1 MERAVR
7 IDLRFTLLGF
17 VLALGLVALASYPG
31 QTSPPP
37 PASAAQSLADEG
49 PVGVVG
55 PRQVYLAAVTRQ
67 MSVDVAAARPPTP
80 VVRAPLRVREVSPPA
95 IGAAE
100 AVVVDEASGAIM
112 FAKEAHRRVAVA
124 SLTKIVT
131 ALVALERGR
140 LTDRVTVDVDHRA
153 YEDSTLMGLLPGDV
167 FTLEDLLFGL
177 MLPSGNDAAT
187 AIARHIAGSEEAF
200 AKLMNA
206 KVAELGLENSRFVN
220 PHGLDAPGHYSSAYD
235 MAMLAREGMLR
246 DATFRRLA
254 ATKVWHATGP
264 RGSVELWNLNRLLYG
279 QYEGADGVKI
289 GYTEAAGRTMVASA
303 TRNGHRVYA
312 AFMHSPHLVADARA
326 LLDYA
331 FDNFTWG
338 D

>member
-1 MERAVR
+1 MR

-17 VLALGLVALASYPG
+17 ALALGVVAILTYSG
-31 QTSPPP
+31 QTSPFQN
-37 PASAAQSLADEG
+37 AAAAQVSIEEHPA
-49 PVGVVG
+49 VAVG
-55 PRQVYLAAVTRQ
+55 PRPVYLAAVARQ
-67 MSVDVAAARPPTP
+67 EPAERASLRAPTMAARAPIRVRDVPPPSVAAP
-80 VVRAPLRVREVSPPA
+80 
-95 IGAAE
+95 E
-100 AVVVDEASGAIM
+100 AVVIDEASGAVLW
-112 FAKEAHRRVAVA
+112 AREAHRRVAIA

-140 LTDRVTVDVDHRA
+140 PDEWVTTDVDYRT

-200 AKLMNA
+200 ARLMNA
-206 KVAELGLENSRFVN
+206 KVAALGLTNSHFVN

-246 DATFRRLA
+246 HETFRRLA
-254 ATKVWHATGP
+254 ATKVWRAQGRRGP
-264 RGSVELWNLNRLLYG
+264 VELWNLNRLLYG

-312 AFMHSPHLVADARA
+312 AFMHSPNLVADARA